1 MFSLL
6 SWQQRMMQKISPRN
20 IILAFLGKVL
30 FWFGLGAWFAE
41 ELGEWRRL
49 LLFLGI
55 VGILYYLL
63 NNFLEW
69 KLKREIQYKNHLLG
83 AFSAALL
90 VLAFSVEFA
99 ELRSVW
105 LFVGGLLLVVPAIRE
120 MAKK

>member
-1 MFSLL
+1 MFNFL
-6 SWQQRMMQKISPRN
+6 SWQQRMMHKISPRN
-20 IILAFLGKVL
+20 IILAFLGKVI

-69 KLKREIQYKNHLLG
+69 KLQREIQYKNHLLG

-105 LFVGGLLLVVPAIRE
+105 LFVVGFALIVPALGQMGR
-120 MAKK
+120 